1 MTRMHP
7 HRFWAGLAPCLL
19 ALAACSP
26 EQNWRQ
32 VNFDGASLRGQLPC
46 KPDRTV
52 REVPFGGV
60 PVPLQVAGCE
70 SGDAMLVLMS
80 AALKPGA
87 DAQAVLQAWRELTLR
102 HLQAEA
108 VPGPT
113 TPWSGPGWLP
123 LAGAVRQTATGRR
136 ADGQAVSAHLGWAA
150 IAEGDHVRVV
160 HAAVYAPRPRPDL
173 AQSLMEGLTP

>member
-1 MTRMHP
+1 MHP
-7 HRFWAGLAPCLL
+7 HRYWAVLAPCLL

-32 VNFDGASLRGQLPC
+32 VTFDGASLRAQLPC

-52 REVPFGGV
+52 REVPLGGA

-70 SGDAMLVLMS
+70 SGDAMLVLMT
-80 AALKPGA
+80 AALQPGA

-102 HLQAEA
+102 HLQAEGEA
-108 VPGPT
+108 AQTVA
-113 TPWSGPGWLP
+113 WSGAGWLP
-123 LAGAVRQTATGRR
+123 LAAAVRQMASGRR
-136 ADGQAVSAHLGWAA
+136 ADGQAVTAHLGWTA

-160 HAAVYAPRPRPDL
+160 HAAVYAPRPRPEL
-173 AQSLMEGLTP
+173 AQGLMEGLQP